1 MTNTVLITG
10 GSGGIGKQTAISL
23 AKEGFKVIITGR
35 SFNSC
40 NDAMAEIKHKSKNNN
55 VDFIISDF
63 NSLKSVQTLADE
75 YRSKYNALD
84 ILVNNVGILSATKEF
99 TEDGLEK
106 NFAINALVPYLLSNL
121 LFDLFAKSS
130 AGKIITLSG
139 GMPLRKIDF
148 QNLQAEK
155 NYLGVVTYSHS
166 KMVMMTLMFA
176 FGKTFDNTNVTSNFC
191 YPGQASTAMTNALTP
206 KMFPWF
212 LRIFSPI
219 VSLFKRDL
227 INDNGKSAERA
238 SQSTVYLAISPQ
250 AQMLHNSYINYKNKK
265 TDFPKIVLNADN
277 QHQILKYANQI
288 INDKLGINIS

>member
-1 MTNTVLITG
+1 MIKTVLITG

-23 AKEGFKVIITGR
+23 AKEGFHIIITGR
-35 SFNSC
+35 SLKSC
-40 NDAMAEIKHKSKNNN
+40 SEAVAEIKNKSTNEN
-55 VDFIISDF
+55 VDYIISDF
-63 NSLKSVQTLADE
+63 NSLKSIQALADE
-75 YRSKYNALD
+75 YKKKHSYLD
-84 ILVNNVGILSATKEF
+84 ILVNNVGVLKETKEF
-99 TEDGLEK
+99 TDDGIEK
-106 NFAINALVPYLLSNL
+106 NFAINVLVPYLLSIL
-121 LFDLFAKSS
+121 LFDLLVKSKS
-130 AGKIITLSG
+130 GKIISLIG

-155 NYLGVVTYSHS
+155 NYLGVVTYSQS

-219 VSLFKRDL
+219 FSLFKRDL

-238 SQSTVYLAISPQ
+238 SQSTIYLAISPQ

-265 TDFPKIVLNADN
+265 TDIPKLVLNAHN
-277 QHQILKYANQI
+277 QHHILKYANQI
-288 INDKLGINIS
+288 INDRLGINIS